1 MKTRLKLNPGQKG
14 TKALVD
20 IYGDTLVCV
29 RYRYDE
35 ASRTRIKTVEIIVE
49 KTDWTP
55 PQPKFSDDTLV
66 PVQIAFAENE
76 LKNSAKAAG
85 GRWNPEKRVWF
96 IAYGK
101 IKGTELEK
109 HIVVDANQPDTITAK
124 SDQSI

>member
-35 ASRTRIKTVEIIVE
+35 ESRTRIKTVEIIVE

-55 PQPKFSDDTLV
+55 PQPKFLMTHLYRYRL
-66 PVQIAFAENE
+66 PLQ
-76 LKNSAKAAG
+76 KM
-85 GRWNPEKRVWF
+85 
-96 IAYGK
+96 
-101 IKGTELEK
+101 T
-109 HIVVDANQPDTITAK
+109 
-124 SDQSI
+124 